1 MKSCR
6 ATGRSRLQ
14 VYFNYGTI
22 PFWSMHVAALL
33 GVIWCG
39 FSWSG
44 VLLAAGMYYARM
56 LLLSA
61 GFHRY
66 FSHRTYK
73 TSRAFQLVLAVLG
86 QTCTQKDA
94 LWWAANHRWHH
105 RHSDGPED
113 LHSPRAGGFWWS
125 HLGWFLDGRWKTT
138 DLAAAADLA
147 RYPELRWLNR
157 PSMQL
162 MPAYVAAALL
172 FILGGLPGFVWGALV
187 STVVLWHGT
196 FTINS
201 ISHLYG
207 YRRFE
212 TRDDSRNNP
221 WLTLVTLGEGL
232 HNNHHYSPGSANF
245 GRRWF
250 ELDVTYQLLRLWEAL
265 GLIWDLRRV

>member
-1 MKSCR
+1 MRLVLPLRLPPPMKSCR

-172 FILGGLPGFVWGALV
+172 FIFGGLPGFVWGALV

-232 HNNHHYSPGSANF
+232 HNNHQPG
-245 GRRWF
+245 
-250 ELDVTYQLLRLWEAL
+250 
-265 GLIWDLRRV
+265 